1 VKITVRTDAEAIEV
15 SRKLTRLAGL
25 LKESKWIQ
33 EPELTSLELWLYG
46 IRDGLTIG
54 EASDDVR
61 D

>member
-1 VKITVRTDAEAIEV
+1 MKVTVKTEAEAIEV
-15 SRKLTRLAGL
+15 SRNLMRLAGL

-54 EASDDVR
+54 EANDGVR